1 MPMYMDIHDVP
12 GATREDV
19 AKAHVADL
27 HVQDRHGVEYVKYW
41 VNEEKGKIFCL
52 CNAPNAEAAD
62 AVHREAHGLMAARI
76 MEVTPEVADA
86 FMGAAETDGGGAVL
100 LQGSTENDPGTR
112 TIMFTDI
119 VGSTTMTQHLGDDVA
134 FALLELHNRIVRAAL
149 TATNGREVKHTGD
162 GIMAV
167 FCSAASAVRCGINV
181 QKNISEHRNEN
192 PHQPLQVRI
201 GVASG
206 EPIESHSDLFGSTV
220 QLAARLC
227 AHAAPEQILVSNT
240 VAELCMGKAF
250 PLKDIGRVE
259 LKGFDQPV
267 HAQCIEPGK
276 FGEG

>member
-1 MPMYMDIHDVP
+1 
-12 GATREDV
+12 
-19 AKAHVADL
+19 
-27 HVQDRHGVEYVKYW
+27 
-41 VNEEKGKIFCL
+41 
-52 CNAPNAEAAD
+52 
-62 AVHREAHGLMAARI
+62 
-76 MEVTPEVADA
+76 
-86 FMGAAETDGGGAVL
+86 
-100 LQGSTENDPGTR
+100 
-112 TIMFTDI
+112 
-119 VGSTTMTQHLGDDVA
+119 
-134 FALLELHNRIVRAAL
+134 
-149 TATNGREVKHTGD
+149 
-162 GIMAV
+162 
-167 FCSAASAVRCGINV
+167 V